1 MQFRGEVILLSPT
14 PARAVHYKVFDK
26 DLEFDA
32 PSVRP
37 KSISYPTAKVGTV
50 FRLALAS
57 RTSKPK
63 VASRVQSADVQR
75 RQIRM
80 VRGCEKFLPAVA

>member
-1 MQFRGEVILLSPT
+1 MLSPT
-14 PARAVHYKVFDK
+14 PAPARAVHYKVSDK
-26 DLEFDA
+26 DIEFDV

-37 KSISYPTAKVGTV
+37 KSISYPTAKVGTA

-63 VASRVQSADVQR
+63 VASRVLSADVCPIHVSQTYS
-75 RQIRM
+75 
-80 VRGCEKFLPAVA
+80 